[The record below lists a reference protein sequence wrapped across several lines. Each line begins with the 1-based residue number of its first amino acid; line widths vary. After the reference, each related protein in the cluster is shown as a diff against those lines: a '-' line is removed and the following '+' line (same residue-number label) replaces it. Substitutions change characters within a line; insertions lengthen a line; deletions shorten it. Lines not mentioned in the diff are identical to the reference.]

1 MIDSPQLNLKLNNM
15 TVDYPE
21 RNGSLHSLIEEQ
33 VLRTPGQVALVFE
46 NENVSYRELNERSNQ
61 LAHYLRKQG
70 VGPNVF
76 VGICAERSIEMVLA
90 LLAILKSGGAYVPLD
105 PEYPTER
112 LAMMIE
118 DSQTPGILT
127 QQKLLGH
134 LSGRDTPTFC
144 LDTDWKALASE
155 STLNPNIAL
164 SPSDAAYA
172 IYTSGSTGKPKGV
185 VNVHQGIVNRLLW
198 MQDAYRLT
206 SKDRV
211 LQKTP
216 YSFDVSVWEFFWP
229 LMTGARLVIARPGG
243 HRDPRYLADVIS
255 REKITTLHFV
265 PSMLRSFLE
274 AVEIPKRSTVRQIFC
289 SGEALPADLQHQFFS
304 RVGADLYNLYGPTE
318 AAVDVTHWTCRR
330 DDKRS
335 FVPIGRPIAN
345 IEIYI
350 LDEQLQPTPAGT
362 EGELHIGGI
371 GLARGYLNR
380 PELTAEKFI
389 RNPFSNDPNARLY
402 KTGDLARFLPSGD
415 VEYLGRLDYQVKI
428 RGFRIELGEI
438 EVVIGRYPSIRQ
450 VVVVAREDAP
460 GDKRLVAYIV
470 PAQIGQFETARLLE
484 FLKSQLPDYMI
495 PVVIVLEAM
504 PLSANGKVDRKALP
518 AASVENHL
526 ETHDFIAARNEIEK
540 GLVNIWSDLLA
551 IQKIGIKD
559 NFFELGGHSLLA
571 IRLVSRIEQSF
582 GKELSLASLL
592 EAQTIEQQADLI
604 LGRDGQGQPGRDET
618 NSAQDH
624 STQLPFF
631 FLGGDA
637 TFLPLSQGLRAA
649 HGLHSL
655 GMQASFVQGGKDPLS
670 LPGIADHF
678 VRAIRARQPQ
688 GPYMLAGWCAHG
700 LLALEIAQ
708 QLREEG
714 DEIALLMMIEVT
726 HPIRRKEYPQWKTLV
741 STTQLKWHLL
751 KFEYAYLGQV
761 SRAQQFRYIAGRLS
775 RKASRIR
782 QSMWKWLRSS
792 SAADGVRSDRSPVEA
807 LYGAVE
813 SYQPKPY
820 RGPVV
825 LFRSIERTFG
835 FAKDL
840 RLGWGNA
847 LGNEL
852 EICESPGNHYTIYME
867 PNVGELVRKI
877 MVQVERAEARSSRP
891 SAATIVRRK
900 SS

>member
-15 TVDYPE
+15 AVDYPD
-21 RNGSLHSLIEEQ
+21 RDRSLHSLIEEQ
-33 VLRTPGQVALVFE
+33 VLRTPEQVALVFE

-76 VGICAERSIEMVLA
+76 VGICVERSIEMVIG
-90 LLAILKSGGAYVPLD
+90 LLSILKAGGAYVPLD

-112 LAMMIE
+112 LGMMIE
-118 DSQTPGILT
+118 DSQTPGVLT
-127 QQKLLGH
+127 QRKLLDH

-144 LDTDWKALASE
+144 LDEDWKALASE
-155 STLNPNIAL
+155 STSNPDIAF

-206 SKDRV
+206 SNDRV

-229 LMTGARLVIARPGG
+229 LMTGAQLVIARPGG
-243 HRDPRYLADVIS
+243 HRDPRYLADALS

-274 AVEIPKRSTVRQIFC
+274 AVEIPKCSTVRQIFC
-289 SGEALPADLQHQFFS
+289 SGEALPADLQRQFFS
-304 RVGADLYNLYGPTE
+304 RMDADLYNLYGPTE

-350 LDEQLQPTPAGT
+350 LDEQLRPTSAGA

-415 VEYLGRLDYQVKI
+415 VEYLGRLDHQVKI

-438 EVVIGRYPSIRQ
+438 EVFISRYPGIRQ
-450 VVVVAREDAP
+450 AVVVAREDAP
-460 GDKRLVAYIV
+460 GDKRLVAYVV
-470 PAQIGQFETARLLE
+470 PAQIGQFETGGLLE
-484 FLKSQLPDYMI
+484 FLRSQLPDYMI

-518 AASVENHL
+518 APSAENHL
-526 ETHDFIAARNEIEK
+526 ETKDFIAARNEIEK
-540 GLVNIWSDLLA
+540 GLANIWSDLLA

-604 LGRDGQGQPGRDET
+604 LGRDGQGQPGRD
-618 NSAQDH
+618 DIH
-624 STQLPFF
+624 SGHKSPAQLPFF

-649 HGLHSL
+649 HELHSL
-655 GMQASFVQGGKDPLS
+655 GMQASFVRSRRDQCL
-670 LPGIADHF
+670 LPAIAEHF
-678 VRAIRARQPQ
+678 VRAIRSRQPQ

-700 LLALEIAQ
+700 LLALEVAQ
-708 QLREEG
+708 QLREQGE
-714 DEIALLMMIEVT
+714 EIALLMMIEVT
-726 HPIRRKEYPQWKTLV
+726 QPVRRKEYPKWKRFI
-741 STTQLKWHLL
+741 STAQLKWHLL
-751 KFEYAYLGQV
+751 QFEYAYLGQV

-775 RKASRIR
+775 RKASGIR
-782 QSMWKWLRSS
+782 QSMWSWLRSS
-792 SAADGVRSDRSPVEA
+792 SAADEVRSDKSPVEA

-820 RGPVV
+820 SGPVV

-835 FAKDL
+835 FAEDL
-840 RLGWGNA
+840 RLGWA
-847 LGNEL
+847 DTLGKEL

-877 MVQVERAEARSSRP
+877 MVQVERAEARTLKP
-891 SAATIVRRK
+891 SAATIVR
-900 SS
+900 

>member
-1 MIDSPQLNLKLNNM
+1 MRDSPQLNLRLNNSA
-15 TVDYPE
+15 VDYTDKD
-21 RNGSLHSLIEEQ
+21 RSLHSLIEEQ
-33 VLRTPGQVALVFE
+33 VLKSPEQVALIFE
-46 NENVSYRELNERSNQ
+46 NEHVSYRELNERSNQ
-61 LAHYLRKQG
+61 LAHYLQKQG
-70 VGPNVF
+70 IGPNVF
-76 VGICAERSIEMVLA
+76 VGICVERSIEMVVG
-90 LLAILKSGGAYVPLD
+90 LLAILKAGGAYVPLD

-118 DSQTPGILT
+118 DSKTPGVLT
-127 QQKLLGH
+127 QQKLLDRISNRG
-134 LSGRDTPTFC
+134 TPTFC
-144 LDTDWKALASE
+144 LDTDWKTLAIE
-155 STLNPNIAL
+155 STSNPDVAF

-206 SKDRV
+206 GDDCV

-243 HRDPRYLADVIS
+243 HRDPRYLADLIH
-255 REKITTLHFV
+255 RENVTTLHFV

-274 AVEIPKRSTVRQIFC
+274 AVEIPKRSTMRQVFC
-289 SGEALPADLQHQFFS
+289 SGEALPADLQRLFFS
-304 RVGADLYNLYGPTE
+304 RVEADLYNLYGPTE

-330 DDKRS
+330 DDDRS

-350 LDEQLQPTPAGT
+350 LDEQLQPTAGGIA
-362 EGELHIGGI
+362 GELHIGGI

-389 RNPFSNDPNARLY
+389 RNPFSDDLNSRLY

-415 VEYLGRLDYQVKI
+415 IEYLGRLDYQVKI

-438 EVVIGRYPSIRQ
+438 EVVMSRYPGIRQ
-450 VVVVAREDAP
+450 VVVVAREDTP
-460 GDKRLVAYIV
+460 GDKRLVAYVV
-470 PAQIGQFETARLLE
+470 PAQIEQVDAAGLQE
-484 FLKSQLPDYMI
+484 FLKNQLPDYMV
-495 PVVIVLEAM
+495 PTVIFLQEM

-518 AASVENHL
+518 SPSVENRV
-526 ETHDFIAARNEIEK
+526 EAQEFIAAQSEIEK
-540 GLVNIWSDLLA
+540 GLVEIWSDLLA
-551 IQKIGIKD
+551 IPKIGIRD

-592 EAQTIEQQADLI
+592 EAQTIEQQAELI
-604 LGRDGQGQPGRDET
+604 GGRNGQVQRTHEQASEGRERP
-618 NSAQDH
+618 A
-624 STQLPFF
+624 QLPFF

-637 TFLPLSQGLRAA
+637 TFLPLSQGLRAS
-649 HGLHSL
+649 HGVHSL
-655 GMQASFVQGGKDPLS
+655 GMQASFVQGGKNLYT
-670 LPGIADHF
+670 LPGIAEHF
-678 VRAIRARQPQ
+678 VRAIRTRQPH

-708 QLREEG
+708 QLREQGE
-714 DEIALLMMIEVT
+714 EIALLMMIEVT
-726 HPIRRKEYPQWKTLV
+726 HPVRRKEYPSWKRFI
-741 STTQLKWHLL
+741 STGQLKWHLL

-761 SRAQQFRYIAGRLS
+761 SRAQKFKYIGGRLS
-775 RKASRIR
+775 RKAAGIN
-782 QSMWKWLRSS
+782 QSLWKWLRSS
-792 SAADGVRSDRSPVEA
+792 AAQEKLRNNKSPVEA
-807 LYGAVE
+807 LYSAVE

-820 RGPVV
+820 WGPVV

-835 FAKDL
+835 FGQDP
-840 RLGWGNA
+840 RLGWA
-847 LGNEL
+847 DTLGKEL
-852 EICESPGNHYTIYME
+852 KVCESPGNHYTIYME
-867 PNVGELVRKI
+867 PNVHELVRNI
-877 MVQVERAEARSSRP
+877 IIQVQNAEARFAGAGSP
-891 SAATIVRRK
+891 TIAR
-900 SS
+900 

>member
-1 MIDSPQLNLKLNNM
+1 MLNSPQLNLKLNDT
-15 TVDYPE
+15 TVDYPD
-21 RNGSLHSLIEEQ
+21 RNRSLHSLIEAQ
-33 VLRTPGQVALVFE
+33 VSRTPEQLALVFE
-46 NENVSYRELNERSNQ
+46 NENVSYRELNERSNR

-76 VGICAERSIEMVLA
+76 VGICVERSIEMVVA
-90 LLAILKSGGAYVPLD
+90 LLAILKAGGAYVPLD
-105 PEYPTER
+105 PEYPAER

-118 DSQTPGILT
+118 DSQTPGVLT
-127 QQKLLGH
+127 QQKLLAH
-134 LSGRDTPTFC
+134 LSSRDTPTFC
-144 LDTDWKALASE
+144 LDADWENLASE
-155 STLNPNIAL
+155 SILNLDVAV

-206 SKDRV
+206 SDDRV

-243 HRDPRYLADVIS
+243 HRDPRYLADIIN
-255 REKITTLHFV
+255 REKITTVHFV

-274 AVEIPKRSTVRQIFC
+274 AVEIPKRSTLRQIFC
-289 SGEALPADLQHQFFS
+289 SGEALSADLQHKFFS
-304 RVGADLYNLYGPTE
+304 RVDAELYNLYGPTE

-330 DDKRS
+330 DDNRS

-350 LDEQLQPTPAGT
+350 LDEQLQPTPSGT

-389 RNPFSNDPNARLY
+389 HNPFSNDPNSRLY

-438 EVVIGRYPSIRQ
+438 EVVISRYPGIRQ
-450 VVVVAREDAP
+450 TVVVAREDTP
-460 GDKRLVAYIV
+460 GDKRLVAYVV
-470 PAQIGQFETARLLE
+470 PVQIGQFETAGLQE
-484 FLKSQLPDYMI
+484 FLKKQLPEYMV
-495 PVVIVLEAM
+495 PTLVLLQAM
-504 PLSANGKVDRKALP
+504 PLSANGKVDRKALLP
-518 AASVENHL
+518 PSVENQL
-526 ETHDFIAARNEIEK
+526 EAHEFIAARNEIEK
-540 GLVNIWSDLLA
+540 GLVGIWSDLLA
-551 IQKIGIKD
+551 IPKIGIKD

-592 EAQTIEQQADLI
+592 EAQTIEQQADLV
-604 LGRDGQGQPGRDET
+604 LGRNGQQRPSGDEGD
-618 NSAQDH
+618 NDLERRA
-624 STQLPFF
+624 QLPFF

-649 HGLHSL
+649 HGLYSL
-655 GMQASFVQGGKDPLS
+655 GMQPSFVQGGSDLCS
-670 LPGIADHF
+670 LPGIAEHF
-678 VRAIRARQPQ
+678 VRAIRDRQAH

-700 LLALEIAQ
+700 LLALEVAQ
-708 QLREEG
+708 QLQAQGE
-714 DEIALLMMIEVT
+714 DIALLMMIEVT
-726 HPIRRKEYPQWKTLV
+726 HPVRRKEYPSWKRLI
-741 STTQLKWHLL
+741 STAQLKWHLL
-751 KFEYAYLGQV
+751 QFEYAYLGQV
-761 SRAQQFRYIAGRLS
+761 SRAQQFRYIAGRVS
-775 RKASRIR
+775 RKASKFKRSI
-782 QSMWKWLRSS
+782 WKWLRSS
-792 SAADGVRSDRSPVEA
+792 SASGKFRSDKSPVEA

-813 SYQPKPY
+813 TYQPKPY
-820 RGPVV
+820 AGPIV
-825 LFRSIERTFG
+825 LFRSVERTFG
-835 FAKDL
+835 FGQDL
-840 RLGWGNA
+840 RLGWGDS

-877 MVQVERAEARSSRP
+877 MVYVERAETRTVKP
-891 SAATIVRRK
+891 SATNLAL
-900 SS
+900 

>member
-1 MIDSPQLNLKLNNM
+1 MIDSPQLNLKLNNI
-15 TVDYPE
+15 TVDYPD
-21 RNGSLHSLIEEQ
+21 RNRSLHSLIEEQ
-33 VLRTPGQVALVFE
+33 ASRTPEQVALVFE
-46 NENVSYRELNERSNQ
+46 NQNVSYRELNERSNQ

-76 VGICAERSIEMVLA
+76 VGICVERSIEMVIG
-90 LLAILKSGGAYVPLD
+90 LLAILKAGGAYIPLD

-112 LAMMIE
+112 LAMMVE
-118 DSQTPGILT
+118 DSQTPGVLT
-127 QQKLLGH
+127 QQKLLAH
-134 LSGRDTPTFC
+134 LSSRDTPTFC
-144 LDTDWKALASE
+144 LDTEWETLSSE
-155 STLNPNIAL
+155 STSNPNVAV
-164 SPSDAAYA
+164 SPSDGAYA

-206 SKDRV
+206 RDDCV

-255 REKITTLHFV
+255 REKITTVHFV

-274 AVEIPKRSTVRQIFC
+274 AVEFPKRSTVRQVFC
-289 SGEALPADLQHQFFS
+289 SGEALPADLQRQFFS
-304 RVGADLYNLYGPTE
+304 RIEANLYNLYGPTE
-318 AAVDVTHWTCRR
+318 AAVDVTHWTCRA
-330 DDKRS
+330 DDQRS
-335 FVPIGRPIAN
+335 FVPIGGPIAN
-345 IEIYI
+345 IEMYI
-350 LDEQLQPTPAGT
+350 LDEQLQPTPAGA

-402 KTGDLARFLPSGD
+402 KTGDLGRFLPSGD
-415 VEYLGRLDYQVKI
+415 IEYLGRLDYQVKI

-438 EVVIGRYPSIRQ
+438 EVVISRYPNVRQ
-450 VVVVAREDAP
+450 VVVVAREDTP
-460 GDKRLVAYIV
+460 GDKRLVAYVV
-470 PAQIGQFETARLLE
+470 PVQIGQFEIDGLQE
-484 FLKSQLPDYMI
+484 FLKNQLPDYMV
-495 PVVIVLEAM
+495 PAVIVLQAM

-518 AASVENHL
+518 SPSIVNHL
-526 ETHDFIAARNEIEK
+526 EAHEFIAARNEIEK
-540 GLVNIWSDLLA
+540 GLTDIWSDLLA
-551 IQKIGIKD
+551 IQKIGIRD

-604 LGRDGQGQPGRDET
+604 LGRNGQPGRDET
-618 NSAQDH
+618 NNGHERPA
-624 STQLPFF
+624 QLPFF

-655 GMQASFVQGGKDPLS
+655 GMQASFVQSGRDLGL
-670 LPGIADHF
+670 LPGIAEHF
-678 VRAIRARQPQ
+678 VRAIRARQPR

-700 LLALEIAQ
+700 LLALEVAQ
-708 QLREEG
+708 QLQGQGE
-714 DEIALLMMIEVT
+714 EIALLMMIEVT
-726 HPIRRKEYPQWKTLV
+726 QPVRRKEYPNWKRYI
-741 STTQLKWHLL
+741 STAQLKWHLL
-751 KFEYAYLGQV
+751 QFEYAYLGQV
-761 SRAQQFRYIAGRLS
+761 SRAQQFRYIAARLS
-775 RKASRIR
+775 RKASGIKR
-782 QSMWKWLRSS
+782 SMWKWLRSS
-792 SAADGVRSDRSPVEA
+792 SAADRIRSDKSPVES

-813 SYQPKPY
+813 NYQPKPY

-835 FAKDL
+835 FAADI
-840 RLGWGNA
+840 RLGWA
-847 LGNEL
+847 DTLGNEL

-877 MVQVERAEARSSRP
+877 MIQVERAEARTVKP
-891 SAATIVRRK
+891 STATIAP
-900 SS
+900 

>member
-1 MIDSPQLNLKLNNM
+1 MIDSPQLNLKLNNT

-21 RNGSLHSLIEEQ
+21 RNRSLHFLIEEQ
-33 VLRTPGQVALVFE
+33 VLRTPEQVALVFE

-70 VGPNVF
+70 IGPNVF
-76 VGICAERSIEMVLA
+76 VGICMERSIEMVVA
-90 LLAILKSGGAYVPLD
+90 LLAVLKAGGAYVPLD
-105 PEYPTER
+105 PEYPSER

-118 DSQTPGILT
+118 DSQTPGVLT
-127 QQKLLGH
+127 QRKLLGH
-134 LSGRDTPTFC
+134 LSSSGTPTFC
-144 LDTDWKALASE
+144 LDEDWKALASE
-155 STLNPNIAL
+155 SASNPNIAIR
-164 SPSDAAYA
+164 PSDAAYA

-185 VNVHQGIVNRLLW
+185 VNVHEGIVNRLLW

-206 SKDRV
+206 SNDRV

-243 HRDPRYLADVIS
+243 HRDPRYLAEIIS

-289 SGEALPADLQHQFFS
+289 SGEALPADLQHQFFA
-304 RVGADLYNLYGPTE
+304 RMDADLYNLYGPTE

-335 FVPIGRPIAN
+335 FVPIGRPISN

-389 RNPFSNDPNARLY
+389 RNPFSDDPNARLY

-415 VEYLGRLDYQVKI
+415 VEYLGRLDHQVKI

-438 EVVIGRYPSIRQ
+438 EVVTSRYPGIRE
-450 VVVVAREDAP
+450 VVVVAREDTP
-460 GDKRLVAYIV
+460 GDKRLVAYVV
-470 PAQIGQFETARLLE
+470 PAQIGEFETAGLQG
-484 FLKSQLPDYMI
+484 FLKNQLPDYMI
-495 PVVIVLEAM
+495 PAVIVLQAM
-504 PLSANGKVDRKALP
+504 PLSTNGKVDRKALP
-518 AASVENHL
+518 APSVENHP
-526 ETHDFIAARNEIEK
+526 ETHDYVAARNEIEK
-540 GLVNIWSDLLA
+540 GLADIWSDLLA

-604 LGRDGQGQPGRDET
+604 LGPGGQEQTGREEV
-618 NSAQDH
+618 H
-624 STQLPFF
+624 SGHESPARLPFF

-637 TFLPLSQGLRAA
+637 TFLPLSQGLRAV
-649 HGLHSL
+649 HGLNSL
-655 GMQASFVQGGKDPLS
+655 GMQASFVRGGRGPSS
-670 LPGIADHF
+670 LQGIAEHF

-708 QLREEG
+708 QFREQGE
-714 DEIALLMMIEVT
+714 EIALLMMIEVT
-726 HPIRRKEYPQWKTLV
+726 HPIRRKEYPQWKRLI
-741 STTQLKWHLL
+741 STAQLKWHLL
-751 KFEYAYLGQV
+751 QFEYAYLGQV

-775 RKASRIR
+775 RKASGIR
-782 QSMWKWLRSS
+782 RSMWNWLRSS
-792 SAADGVRSDRSPVEA
+792 SAADGVRSDKSPVEA

-835 FAKDL
+835 FAEDI
-840 RLGWGNA
+840 RLGWA
-847 LGNEL
+847 DTLGNEL

-877 MVQVERAEARSSRP
+877 MVQVEKAEARALKP
-891 SAATIVRRK
+891 IAATIVR
-900 SS
+900 

>member
-1 MIDSPQLNLKLNNM
+1 MIDSPQLQLNLNNT
-15 TVDYPE
+15 TVQFPD
-21 RNGSLHSLIEEQ
+21 RNRSLHSLVEAQAI
-33 VLRTPGQVALVFE
+33 RTPEEVALVFE
-46 NENVSYRELNERSNQ
+46 NQNVCYRELNERSNQ

-70 VGPNVF
+70 IGPNVF
-76 VGICAERSIEMVLA
+76 VGVCMERSIEMVLA
-90 LLAILKSGGAYVPLD
+90 LLAILKAGGAYIPLD

-118 DSQTPGILT
+118 DSQTPVVLS
-127 QQKLLGH
+127 QQKLLERLATRGTH
-134 LSGRDTPTFC
+134 VFS
-144 LDTDWKALASE
+144 LDTDWKTLATENAS
-155 STLNPNIAL
+155 SPNIAVH
-164 SPSDAAYA
+164 PNDAAYA

-198 MQDAYRLT
+198 MQDAYRMT
-206 SKDRV
+206 SDDRV

-243 HRDPRYLADVIS
+243 HRDPRYLADVVT
-255 REKITTLHFV
+255 RESITTLHFV

-274 AVEIPKRSTVRQIFC
+274 AVEIPKRSTVRQVFC
-289 SGEALPADLQHQFFS
+289 SGEALPADLQQQFFS
-304 RVGADLYNLYGPTE
+304 RIDADLYNLYGPTE

-350 LDEQLQPTPAGT
+350 LDEQLQRAPAGA

-389 RNPFSNDPNARLY
+389 RNPFSRDPNARLY

-415 VEYLGRLDYQVKI
+415 IEYLGRLDYQVKI

-438 EVVIGRYPSIRQ
+438 EVAISRYPGVRQ
-450 VVVVAREDAP
+450 QVAVVREDTP

-470 PAQIGQFETARLLE
+470 PVQTEQFKTAGLQE
-484 FLKSQLPDYMI
+484 FLQNQLPDYMV
-495 PVVIVLEAM
+495 PVVVVLTEM
-504 PLSANGKVDRKALP
+504 PLSSNGKIDRKALP
-518 AASVENHL
+518 SPAFGNHS
-526 ETHDFIAARNEIEK
+526 EAHEFATARNEIERA
-540 GLVNIWSDLLA
+540 LADIWSDLLA
-551 IQKIGIKD
+551 IQRIGIKD

-604 LGRDGQGQPGRDET
+604 VGQNGQGQTARNESNNLSD
-618 NSAQDH
+618 QRKR
-624 STQLPFF
+624 LPFF

-649 HGLHSL
+649 HELHSL
-655 GMQASFVQGGKDPLS
+655 GMQTSFVQSGRGPDS
-670 LPGIADHF
+670 LPAIAEHF
-678 VRAIRARQPQ
+678 VRAIRSRQPQ

-700 LLALEIAQ
+700 LLAFEVAQ
-708 QLREEG
+708 QLRAQGEQ
-714 DEIALLMMIEVT
+714 IALLMMIEVT
-726 HPIRRKEYPQWKTLV
+726 NPVRRKQYPKWKRLI
-741 STTQLKWHLL
+741 STAQLKWHLL

-761 SRAQQFRYIAGRLS
+761 SRAQKFKYIGGRFS
-775 RKASRIR
+775 RKASGIN
-782 QSMWKWLRSS
+782 QSLWKWLRSS
-792 SAADGVRSDRSPVEA
+792 SAREKIRSNKSPVEA
-807 LYGAVE
+807 LYSAVE
-813 SYQPKPY
+813 DYQPMPY
-820 RGPVV
+820 LGPIV
-825 LFRSIERTFG
+825 LFRSFERTFG
-835 FAKDL
+835 FGQDL
-840 RLGWGNA
+840 RLGWA
-847 LGNEL
+847 DTLGGEL

-867 PNVGELVRKI
+867 PNVRELIRKI
-877 MVQVERAEARSSRP
+877 MAYVEKAEAGT
-891 SAATIVRRK
+891 ATPGSGDIAR
-900 SS
+900 

>member
-1 MIDSPQLNLKLNNM
+1 MIDSPQLNLKLNNI
-15 TVDYPE
+15 TVDYPD
-21 RNGSLHSLIEEQ
+21 RNRSLHSLIEEQ
-33 VLRTPGQVALVFE
+33 ALRTPEQVALVFE

-76 VGICAERSIEMVLA
+76 VGICVERSIEMVIG
-90 LLAILKSGGAYVPLD
+90 LLAILKAGGAYIPLD

-112 LAMMIE
+112 LAMMVE
-118 DSQTPGILT
+118 DSQTPGVLT
-127 QQKLLGH
+127 QQKLLAH
-134 LSGRDTPTFC
+134 LSSRDTPTFC
-144 LDTDWKALASE
+144 LDTDWETLSSE
-155 STLNPNIAL
+155 STSNPNVAV

-198 MQDAYRLT
+198 MQDAYRLP
-206 SKDRV
+206 SDDCV

-243 HRDPRYLADVIS
+243 HRDPRYLAEIIS

-274 AVEIPKRSTVRQIFC
+274 AVEIPKRGSVRQVFC
-289 SGEALPADLQHQFFS
+289 SGEALPADLQREYFS
-304 RVGADLYNLYGPTE
+304 RVDAQLYNLYGPTE
-318 AAVDVTHWTCRR
+318 ASVDVTHWTCRR
-330 DDKRS
+330 DDTRS

-345 IEIYI
+345 IEVYI
-350 LDEQLQPTPAGT
+350 LDDRVQQIPVGA

-389 RNPFSNDPNARLY
+389 RNPFSDDPNARLY

-415 VEYLGRLDYQVKI
+415 VEYLGRLDHQVKI

-438 EVVIGRYPSIRQ
+438 EVVTSRYPGIRE
-450 VVVVAREDAP
+450 VVVVAREDTP
-460 GDKRLVAYIV
+460 GDKRLVAYVV
-470 PAQIGQFETARLLE
+470 PAQIGEFETAGLQG
-484 FLKSQLPDYMI
+484 FLKKQLPDYMI
-495 PVVIVLEAM
+495 PAVIVLQAM

-518 AASVENHL
+518 APSAENHP
-526 ETHDFIAARNEIEK
+526 ETHDCIAARNEIEK

-592 EAQTIEQQADLI
+592 EAQTIKQQADLM
-604 LGRDGQGQPGRDET
+604 LGRDGQPGRDET
-618 NSAQDH
+618 NNGRERPA
-624 STQLPFF
+624 QLPFF

-655 GMQASFVQGGKDPLS
+655 GMQASFVQSGRDLGL
-670 LPGIADHF
+670 LPGIAEHF
-678 VRAIRARQPQ
+678 VRAIRARQPR

-700 LLALEIAQ
+700 LLALEVAQ
-708 QLREEG
+708 QLQGQGE
-714 DEIALLMMIEVT
+714 EIALLMMIEVT
-726 HPIRRKEYPQWKTLV
+726 QPVRRKEYPNWKRYI
-741 STTQLKWHLL
+741 STAQLKWHLL
-751 KFEYAYLGQV
+751 QFEYAYLGQV
-761 SRAQQFRYIAGRLS
+761 SRAQQFRYIAARLS
-775 RKASRIR
+775 KKASKIKR
-782 QSMWKWLRSS
+782 SMWEWLRSS
-792 SAADGVRSDRSPVEA
+792 SAADRVRSDKSPVEA

-813 SYQPKPY
+813 NYQPKPY

-835 FAKDL
+835 FAADL
-840 RLGWGNA
+840 RLGWA
-847 LGNEL
+847 DTLGDEL

-877 MVQVERAEARSSRP
+877 MIQGERAAR
-891 SAATIVRRK
+891 ATYK
-900 SS
+900 QMN